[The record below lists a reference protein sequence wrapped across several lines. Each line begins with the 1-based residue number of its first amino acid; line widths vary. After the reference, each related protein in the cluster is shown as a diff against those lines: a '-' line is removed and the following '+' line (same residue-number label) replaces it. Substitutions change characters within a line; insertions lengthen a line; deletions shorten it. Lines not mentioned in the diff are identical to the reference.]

1 MLIESMLSVGELYA
15 DSSMLSC
22 GKLDILSCELQIT
35 ILILQVQV
43 KSQVISCKLRSSH
56 LVHVQNQATSYSLKH
71 PSLKLASQVT
81 SHCV

>member
-1 MLIESMLSVGELYA
+1 MLALNGLMYMQVIREPDLIPVAMLIESMLSVGELYA

-43 KSQVISCKLRSSH
+43 KSQVI
-56 LVHVQNQATSYSLKH
+56 
-71 PSLKLASQVT
+71 
-81 SHCV
+81 